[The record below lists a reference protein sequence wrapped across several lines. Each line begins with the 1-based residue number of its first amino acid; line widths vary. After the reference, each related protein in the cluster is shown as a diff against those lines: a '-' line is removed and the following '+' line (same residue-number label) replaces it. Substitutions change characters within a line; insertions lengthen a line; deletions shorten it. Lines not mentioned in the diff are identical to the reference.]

1 MLTLSTILSAT
12 PRKIKERARR
22 QCFGKSY
29 APPRRKEALRSLT
42 KSGGYLV
49 TDQTGKY
56 REFKYRVKCTDG
68 WRKVACRFYGR
79 LNQNTRVWVWC
90 SCPYF
95 KYHCEVALASKG
107 SSSVVQSNG
116 QRPRFTNP
124 RLSPYVCKH
133 AYLLFAL
140 AMRKRKPGDKE
151 MSSKNQPPGKRQK
164 RQTVRALWYG
174 DRQLGA
180 KERTIISPPS
190 T

>member
-1 MLTLSTILSAT
+1 MLTLSAILAAT
-12 PRKIKERARR
+12 PRKVKERARR

-68 WRKVACRFYGR
+68 WRKVAVRFYGR
-79 LNQNTRVWVWC
+79 LNASTKVWVWC

-107 SSSVVQSNG
+107 SSAVVQSNG

-124 RLSPYVCKH
+124 KLEPRVCKH
-133 AYLLFAL
+133 AYLVFAL
-140 AMRKRKPGDKE
+140 AMRKKKPNEKTF
-151 MSSKNQPPGKRQK
+151 SATNQPPGKRQSKQSVRSIWFGDK
-164 RQTVRALWYG
+164 R
-174 DRQLGA
+174 LGA
-180 KERTIISPPS
+180 GERTIVSSPE
-190 T
+190 